1 MITNYGKLIAVI
13 CYKKVSFWNVIYYVT
28 WRVDLWLCMVNA
40 IQNQNLLI
48 TAHVLCINL
57 VDCYLQL

>member
-1 MITNYGKLIAVI
+1 MANNSRDMLKKDVNLECDMFCYVARRPIAMYGI
-13 CYKKVSFWNVIYYVT
+13 
-28 WRVDLWLCMVNA
+28 NA